1 VVRRTGEMM
10 MYLIELSLQADLELE
25 LRLEGTEKTKLL
37 MGQSQEMTEREML
50 TTCLPMIA

>member
-1 VVRRTGEMM
+1 MM

-25 LRLEGTEKTKLL
+25 LRLEETEKTTLL
-37 MGQSQEMTEREML
+37 MGQSQEMTEREMV